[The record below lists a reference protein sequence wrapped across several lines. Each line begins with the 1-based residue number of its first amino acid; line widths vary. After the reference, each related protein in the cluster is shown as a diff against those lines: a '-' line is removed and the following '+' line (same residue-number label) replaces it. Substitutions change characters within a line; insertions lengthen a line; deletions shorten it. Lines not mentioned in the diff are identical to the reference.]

1 MSEIQPTMTALET
14 RFDEELSTVPGWHSE
29 FMELEHSHSATE
41 QNDTGQDKAVEQA
54 MILGA

>member
-1 MSEIQPTMTALET
+1 MSDIQPTMTALET

-29 FMELEHSHSATE
+29 FMDLEHAHTATDQTNTE
-41 QNDTGQDKAVEQA
+41 RDKAVEQA